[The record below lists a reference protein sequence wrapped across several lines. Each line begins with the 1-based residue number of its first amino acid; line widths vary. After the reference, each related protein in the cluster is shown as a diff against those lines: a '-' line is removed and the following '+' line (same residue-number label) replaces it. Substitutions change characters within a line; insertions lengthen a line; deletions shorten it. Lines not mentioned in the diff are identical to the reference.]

1 MIKKLTILI
10 LLAISVGAMAQQM
23 PADKEARMEKF
34 ITELMSKMTLE
45 EKIGQLHQ
53 ISGGDVVSGELSS
66 DGNKTAQQ
74 IRSGGVG
81 SMLNAKGVEKVY
93 ALQKVAV
100 EQSRLKIPLLFGMD
114 VIHGYETAF
123 PVPLAMAS
131 TWNMKQIETM
141 ARTAAVEASADGVCW
156 TFSPM
161 VDITRDPRWG
171 RIVEGAGE
179 DPFLG
184 GAVAKA
190 MVKGY
195 QGEPGFATNTQILAC
210 VKHFALYGAP
220 DAGRDYSTVDMSRLR
235 MFNDYLYPY
244 QAAVEAGVATVMSS
258 FNEVDNVPAT
268 ANKWLLEDLLRKQW
282 GFKGLVLTDYASI
295 NDLPRHGIGDPVST
309 TIRALEAG
317 TDIDMEA
324 YAYHYML
331 PEAVRNGR
339 VPMALIDKACR
350 RVLEAKYQLGLFENP
365 YKYCDV
371 TRPAKEFFTKENRA
385 KSRQA
390 AGESFVLLKND
401 SITLN
406 PAVPAKPLLPLAKQ
420 GTIAVIGPHGN
431 NRPMMLGP
439 WFYPHDIQRAAT
451 VVEGLKEAVGSKA
464 KVVFA
469 RGCQPFESEE
479 YAQRVYFGKEFER
492 DNRPDTEILAEAL
505 NVAKNADVIIATL
518 GESTEMSGESSSR
531 SILDLPKPQQDLLKA
546 LAETGKPIVLVLFT
560 GRPLTINWEKANLP
574 AILNVWFPG
583 TEAAYAIADVLF
595 GDVNP
600 SGKLTATWPQSV
612 GQIPI
617 YYNGKNTGKPMDKW
631 FQKFRSGYLDVS
643 NEPLYP
649 FGYGLSYT
657 NFEYSD
663 VILNDSVMSPKGQLT
678 ASVTVKN
685 TGKRDGYE
693 VVQLYICDKAASIIR
708 PLKELKGF
716 QKVFIK
722 AGQSVKVDFQ
732 ITSDL
737 LKFYNSDL
745 EYVCEPGD
753 FDAMIGCNSVE
764 LKSAKFTLV
773 E

>member
-23 PADKEARMEKF
+23 PADKEARMEQF

-244 QAAVEAGVATVMSS
+244 QEAVEAGVATVMSS

-339 VPMALIDKACR
+339 VPMGLIDKACR

-479 YAQRVYFGKEFER
+479 YAQRVYFGKEFEK
-492 DNRPDTEILAEAL
+492 DNRSDTEILAEAL
-505 NVAKNADVIIATL
+505 NVAKNADVIVATL

-693 VVQLYICDKAASIIR
+693 VVQLYICDRAASIIR

-753 FDAMIGCNSVE
+753 FDVMIGCNSVE

>member
-1 MIKKLTILI
+1 M
-10 LLAISVGAMAQQM
+10 S
-23 PADKEARMEKF
+23 KF
-34 ITELMSKMTLE
+34 ITDLIGRMTLE

-81 SMLNAKGVEKVY
+81 SMLNAKGVDKVY
-93 ALQKVAV
+93 ALQKLAV
-100 EQSRLKIPLLFGMD
+100 EESRLKIPLLFGMD

-131 TWNMKQIETM
+131 TWNMNQVETM

-190 MVKGY
+190 MVRGY
-195 QGEPGFATNTQILAC
+195 QGEPGFATHTQILAC

-220 DAGRDYSTVDMSRLR
+220 DAGRDYHTVDMSRLR
-235 MFNDYLYPY
+235 MYNDYLYPY
-244 QAAVEAGVATVMSS
+244 QAAVDAGVATVMSS

-268 ANKWLLEDLLRKQW
+268 ANKWLLDDLLRKQW
-282 GFKGLVLTDYASI
+282 GFKGLVFTDYASI
-295 NDLPRHGIGDPVST
+295 NDLVRHGIGDPVST

-317 TDIDMEA
+317 TDIDMES

-331 PEAVRNGR
+331 PDAVRSGR
-339 VPMALIDKACR
+339 VSMSVIDRAVR

-371 TRPAKEFFTKENRA
+371 TRPAKELFTKENRA
-385 KSRQA
+385 KARRA
-390 AGESFVLLKND
+390 AGESFVLLKN
-401 SITLN
+401 SNSEASAT
-406 PAVPAKPLLPLAKQ
+406 PLLPLAKK

-439 WFYPHDIQRAAT
+439 WFYPHDIHRAAT
-451 VVEGLKEAVGSKA
+451 VVEGLTAAVGGKG
-464 KVVFA
+464 KVVYA
-469 RGCQPFESEE
+469 RGCQPFDSEE
-479 YAQRVYFGKEFER
+479 YAQRVYFGKEFEK
-492 DNRPDTEILAEAL
+492 DNRTDDEILTEAL
-505 NVAKNADVIIATL
+505 NVAKRADVIVATL

-531 SILDLPKPQQDLLKA
+531 SVLDLPKSQQALLKA
-546 LAETGKPIVLVLFT
+546 LTATGKPIVLVLFT
-560 GRPLTINWEKANLP
+560 GRPLTINWENENIP

-583 TEAAYAIADVLF
+583 TEAAEAIADVLF

-617 YYNGKNTGKPMDKW
+617 YYNCKNTGKPMDKW

-643 NEPLYP
+643 NQPLYP

-657 NFEYSD
+657 HFEYSG
-663 VILNDSVMSPKGQLT
+663 VALNDTVMSPNGGIT

-693 VVQLYICDKAASIIR
+693 VVQLYIRDRAASIIR
-708 PLKELKGF
+708 PLQELKGF

-722 AGQSVKVDFQ
+722 AGQSVKVDFP
-732 ITSDL
+732 ITADL
-737 LKFYNSDL
+737 LKFYNYDL

-753 FDAMIGCNSVE
+753 FDVLIGCNSAT
-764 LKSAKFTLV
+764 LQAAKFALV

>member
-1 MIKKLTILI
+1 MIKKLIVTG
-10 LLAISVGAMAQQM
+10 LLSVAICAAAQTPVSPEVKM
-23 PADKEARMEKF
+23 DRF
-34 ITELMSKMTLE
+34 ITDLMSRMTLE

-53 ISGGDVVSGELSS
+53 ISGGDVVSGELMS

-81 SMLNAKGVEKVY
+81 SMLNAKGVDKVH
-93 ALQKVAV
+93 ALQKIAV
-100 EQSRLKIPLLFGMD
+100 EQTRLKIPLMFGMD

-131 TWNMKQIETM
+131 TWNMKQVETM
-141 ARTAAVEASADGVCW
+141 ARTAATEASADGVCW

-195 QGEPGFATNTQILAC
+195 QGEPGFATNSQILAC

-235 MFNDYLYPY
+235 MYNDYFYPY

-258 FNEVDNVPAT
+258 FNEIDNIPAT
-268 ANKWLLEDLLRKQW
+268 ASKWLLDDVLRKQW
-282 GFKGLVLTDYASI
+282 GFKGLVFTDYASI
-295 NDLPRHGIGDPVST
+295 NDLVRHGVGDPVST

-331 PEAVRNGR
+331 PEAVKNGR

-350 RVLEAKYQLGLFENP
+350 RVLEAKYALGLFDNP

-390 AGESFVLLKND
+390 AGESFVLLKNEG
-401 SITLN
+401 N
-406 PAVPAKPLLPLAKQ
+406 LLPLKKG

-451 VVEGLKEAVGSKA
+451 IVEGLKEVSAGKA
-464 KVVFA
+464 KIVYA

-479 YAQRVYFGKEFER
+479 YAQRVYFGKEFEK
-492 DNRPDTEILAEAL
+492 DNRSDAAILAEAL
-505 NVAKNADVIIATL
+505 AVAKSADVVVATL

-531 SILDLPKPQQDLLKA
+531 SILDLPRPQQELLKA
-546 LAETGKPIVLVLFT
+546 LVATGKPIVLVLFT
-560 GRPLTINWEKANLP
+560 GRPLTINWEQANIP

-583 TEAAYAIADVLF
+583 TEAAYAIGDVLF

-617 YYNGKNTGKPMDKW
+617 YYNSKNTGKPMDKW

-657 NFEYSD
+657 NFEYSG
-663 VILNDSVMSPKGQLT
+663 VTLNDSVMGPKGELT
-678 ASVTVKN
+678 ASVTIRN

-693 VVQLYICDKAASIIR
+693 VVQLYIRDVAASIIR

-722 AGQSVKVDFQ
+722 AGQSVKVDFP
-732 ITSDL
+732 ITSSL
-737 LKFYNSDL
+737 LKFYNYDL
-745 EYVCEPGD
+745 DYVYEPGD
-753 FDAMIGCNSVE
+753 FEALIGCNSAQ
-764 LKSAKFTLV
+764 LKKANFKLV

>member
-93 ALQKVAV
+93 ALQKVAI

-339 VPMALIDKACR
+339 VPMVLIDKACR

-479 YAQRVYFGKEFER
+479 YAQRVYFGKEFEK

-505 NVAKNADVIIATL
+505 NVAKNADVIVATL

-663 VILNDSVMSPKGQLT
+663 VILNDSVMSPKGQLI

>member
-1 MIKKLTILI
+1 MIKKLIVTGLF
-10 LLAISVGAMAQQM
+10 AVAVSASAQ
-23 PADKEARMEKF
+23 PLVSKEVKMDRF
-34 ITELMSKMTLE
+34 ITDLMSRMTLE

-53 ISGGDVVSGELSS
+53 ISGGDVVSGELMS

-74 IRSGGVG
+74 IRTGGVG
-81 SMLNAKGVEKVY
+81 SMLNAKGVDKVY
-93 ALQKVAV
+93 ALQKIAV
-100 EQSRLKIPLLFGMD
+100 EQTRLKIPLMFAMD

-131 TWNMKQIETM
+131 TWNMKHVEAM

-195 QGEPGFATNTQILAC
+195 QGEPGFASNSQILAC

-235 MFNDYLYPY
+235 MYNDYFYPY
-244 QAAVEAGVATVMSS
+244 QAAVDAGAATVMSS
-258 FNEVDNVPAT
+258 FNEVDNIPAT
-268 ANKWLLEDLLRKQW
+268 ASKWLLEDVLRKQW

-295 NDLPRHGIGDPVST
+295 NDLVRHGVGDPVST

-331 PEAVRNGR
+331 PEAVKSGR
-339 VPMALIDKACR
+339 VPMAVIDKACR
-350 RVLEAKYQLGLFENP
+350 RVLEAKYALGLFDNP

-385 KSRQA
+385 RSRQA
-390 AGESFVLLKND
+390 AGESFVLLKNEG
-401 SITLN
+401 N
-406 PAVPAKPLLPLAKQ
+406 VLPLKKG
-420 GTIAVIGPHGN
+420 GTIAVVGPHGN

-451 VVEGLKEAVGSKA
+451 IVEGLKEVSGGKA
-464 KVVFA
+464 KIVYA

-479 YAQRVYFGKEFER
+479 YAQRVYFGKEFEK
-492 DNRPDTEILAEAL
+492 DNRSDAEILAEAL
-505 NVAKNADVIIATL
+505 AVAKSADVVVATL

-531 SILDLPKPQQDLLKA
+531 SVLDLPKPQQELLKA
-546 LAETGKPIVLVLFT
+546 LVATGKPIVLVLFT
-560 GRPLTINWEKANLP
+560 GRPLTINWEKENIP

-583 TEAAYAIADVLF
+583 SEAAYAIGDVLF

-600 SGKLTATWPQSV
+600 SGKLTATWPQNV

-617 YYNGKNTGKPMDKW
+617 YYNSKNTGKPMDKW

-657 NFEYSD
+657 NFEYSG
-663 VILNDSVMSPKGQLT
+663 VTLNDSVMGPKGEIT
-678 ASVTVKN
+678 ASVTIKN

-693 VVQLYICDKAASIIR
+693 VVQLYIRDVAASIIR

-716 QKVFIK
+716 QKVFVK
-722 AGQSVKVDFQ
+722 AGQSVKVDFP
-732 ITSDL
+732 ITSSL
-737 LKFYNSDL
+737 LKFYNYDL
-745 EYVCEPGD
+745 DYVYEPGD
-753 FDAMIGCNSVE
+753 FEALIGCNSVQ
-764 LKSAKFTLV
+764 LQKANFKLV

>member
-1 MIKKLTILI
+1 MIKKLIVTG
-10 LLAISVGAMAQQM
+10 LLSVAICAAAQTPVSPEVKM
-23 PADKEARMEKF
+23 DRF
-34 ITELMSKMTLE
+34 ITDLMSRMTLE

-53 ISGGDVVSGELSS
+53 ISGGDVVSGELMS

-81 SMLNAKGVEKVY
+81 SMLNAKGVDKVY
-93 ALQKVAV
+93 ALQKIAV
-100 EQSRLKIPLLFGMD
+100 EQTRLKIPLMFGMD

-131 TWNMKQIETM
+131 TWNMKQVETM
-141 ARTAAVEASADGVCW
+141 ARTAATEASADGVCW

-195 QGEPGFATNTQILAC
+195 QGEPGFATNSQILAC

-235 MFNDYLYPY
+235 MYNDYFYPY

-258 FNEVDNVPAT
+258 FNEIENIPAT
-268 ANKWLLEDLLRKQW
+268 ANKWLLDDVLRKQW
-282 GFKGLVLTDYASI
+282 GFKGLVFTDYASI
-295 NDLPRHGIGDPVST
+295 NDLVRHGVGDPVST

-331 PEAVRNGR
+331 PEAVKSGR

-350 RVLEAKYQLGLFENP
+350 RVLEAKYALGLFDNP

-371 TRPAKEFFTKENRA
+371 TRPAKEFFTKENRV

-390 AGESFVLLKND
+390 AGESFVLLKNEG
-401 SITLN
+401 N
-406 PAVPAKPLLPLAKQ
+406 LLPLKKG

-451 VVEGLKEAVGSKA
+451 IVEGLKEVSAGKA
-464 KVVFA
+464 KIVYA

-479 YAQRVYFGKEFER
+479 YAQRVYFGKEFEK
-492 DNRPDTEILAEAL
+492 DNRSDTEILAEAL
-505 NVAKNADVIIATL
+505 AVAKSADVVVATL

-531 SILDLPKPQQDLLKA
+531 SIIDLPKPQQDLLKA
-546 LAETGKPIVLVLFT
+546 LAATGKPIVLVLFT
-560 GRPLTINWEKANLP
+560 GRPLTINWEQANIP

-583 TEAAYAIADVLF
+583 TEAAYAIGDVLF

-617 YYNGKNTGKPMDKW
+617 YYNSKNTGKPMDKW

-657 NFEYSD
+657 NFEYSG
-663 VILNDSVMSPKGQLT
+663 VTLNDSVMGPKGELT
-678 ASVTVKN
+678 ASVTIKN

-693 VVQLYICDKAASIIR
+693 VVQLYIRDVAASIIR

-722 AGQSVKVDFQ
+722 AGQSVKVDFP
-732 ITSDL
+732 ITSSL
-737 LKFYNSDL
+737 LKFYNYDL
-745 EYVCEPGD
+745 DYVYEPGD
-753 FDAMIGCNSVE
+753 FEALIGCNSAQ
-764 LKSAKFTLV
+764 LKKANFKLV

>member
-195 QGEPGFATNTQILAC
+195 QGESGFATNTQILAC

-722 AGQSVKVDFQ
+722 AGQSVKIDFQ

>member
-1 MIKKLTILI
+1 MIKKLIVTGLFAV
-10 LLAISVGAMAQQM
+10 AIGASAQA
-23 PADKEARMEKF
+23 PVSKEVKMDRF
-34 ITELMSKMTLE
+34 ITDLMSRMTLE

-53 ISGGDVVSGELSS
+53 ISGGDVVSGELMS

-74 IRSGGVG
+74 IRTGGVG
-81 SMLNAKGVEKVY
+81 SMLNAKGVDKVY
-93 ALQKVAV
+93 ALQKIAV
-100 EQSRLKIPLLFGMD
+100 EQTRLKIPLMFAMD

-131 TWNMKQIETM
+131 TWNMKQVEAM

-195 QGEPGFATNTQILAC
+195 QGEPGFATNSQILAC

-235 MFNDYLYPY
+235 MYNDYFYPY
-244 QAAVEAGVATVMSS
+244 QAAVDAGAATVMSS
-258 FNEVDNVPAT
+258 FNEVDNIPAT
-268 ANKWLLEDLLRKQW
+268 ASKWLLEDVLRKQW

-295 NDLPRHGIGDPVST
+295 NDLVRHGVGDPVST

-331 PEAVRNGR
+331 PEAVKSGR

-350 RVLEAKYQLGLFENP
+350 RVLEAKYTLGLFDNP

-390 AGESFVLLKND
+390 AGESFVLLKNED
-401 SITLN
+401 N
-406 PAVPAKPLLPLAKQ
+406 VLPLKKG
-420 GTIAVIGPHGN
+420 GTIAVVGPHGN

-451 VVEGLKEAVGSKA
+451 IVEGLKEVSGGKA
-464 KVVFA
+464 KIVYA

-479 YAQRVYFGKEFER
+479 YAQRVYFGKEFEK
-492 DNRPDTEILAEAL
+492 DNRSDAAILAEAL
-505 NVAKNADVIIATL
+505 AVAKSADVVVATL

-531 SILDLPKPQQDLLKA
+531 SVLDLPKPQQELLKA
-546 LAETGKPIVLVLFT
+546 LVATGKPIVLVLFT
-560 GRPLTINWEKANLP
+560 GRPLTINWEKENIP

-583 TEAAYAIADVLF
+583 SEAAYAIGDVLF

-600 SGKLTATWPQSV
+600 SGKLTATWPQNV

-617 YYNGKNTGKPMDKW
+617 YYNSKNTGKPMDKW

-657 NFEYSD
+657 NFEYSG
-663 VILNDSVMSPKGQLT
+663 VTLNDSVMGPKGEIT
-678 ASVTVKN
+678 ASVTIKN

-693 VVQLYICDKAASIIR
+693 VVQLYIRDVAASIIR

-722 AGQSVKVDFQ
+722 AGQSVKVDFP
-732 ITSDL
+732 ITSSL
-737 LKFYNSDL
+737 LKFYNYDL
-745 EYVCEPGD
+745 DYVYEPGD
-753 FDAMIGCNSVE
+753 FEALIGCNSAQ
-764 LKSAKFTLV
+764 LQKATFKLV